1 LFHSA
6 RRAAAACIHALAAA
20 IACASLAPAHAQ
32 DEYAPLWEIG
42 IGPGVLRLPYYR
54 GSDQY
59 RNLVLPDIYLIYRG
73 EFLRADEREGVRG
86 ILFESTDVK
95 LNLSIGASLPV
106 PSSHSDTRAGMPDLK
121 PEVEFGPALDWT
133 LWRGQ
138 NRGTRLM
145 ASFPVR
151 AAISIQWPP
160 RSLGWVT
167 SPYLNLDLTDPARA
181 PGWNLG
187 LRAGPLFATRHL
199 NDIYYSVDPQYANS
213 RRPAYAASGGY
224 SGAQFTTALSKRFHA
239 FWVGAFGRYDSIQ
252 GAVFEASPL
261 VRSNHSIYGGLGVA
275 IMIDESSI
283 RVPRRDEDE

>member
-1 LFHSA
+1 MFTSTRRGLAA
-6 RRAAAACIHALAAA
+6 RVHALAAL
-20 IACASLAPAHAQ
+20 IALATFAPAQAEDQ
-32 DEYAPLWEIG
+32 YAPLWEFG
-42 IGPGVLRLPYYR
+42 IGPAFLRLPYYR

-59 RNLVLPDIYLIYRG
+59 RNLVLPSIYLVYRG
-73 EFLRADEREGVRG
+73 DFLRADEREGVRG
-86 ILFESTDVK
+86 ILFESASIK
-95 LNLSIGASLPV
+95 LNVSVAASLPV

-160 RSLGWVT
+160 RSLGWIT
-167 SPYLNLDLTDPARA
+167 NPHLNLDLTDPVLA

-187 LRAGPLFATRHL
+187 LQAGPLFATRHL

-252 GAVFEASPL
+252 GAVFENSPL

-275 IMIDESSI
+275 VMIDESSI
-283 RVPRRDEDE
+283 RVPRRDDE